1 MSLRRRLLL
10 SLGVAVLVAG
20 AISAMLAYDLV
31 NRETKN
37 LLDNQLQQ
45 IAVIVGARGAN
56 AARPQKTDEDIEI
69 GVWDATG
76 KLEYA
81 STPLLKAPR
90 AMAPGFSEHSL
101 GNETYRLYTT
111 VSGGRHIE
119 VAQPVD
125 TRDDQAEGAAAAA
138 FMPVL
143 ILLPVLVVVIALVL
157 RAMMHPIR
165 EVAASVSRRSVLSSE
180 ALQGPALPTEIA
192 PLVDAISRLLERQG
206 LAVQRDRQFI
216 DDAAHALRTPL
227 TALQLQADVLDG
239 STYPL
244 ERAARLKELKA
255 GVQRISRLVE
265 QLLSLARIESGVE
278 SEGRVVVLAETLRE
292 VCALYSPAAAAM
304 GVTLEILAD
313 DRARVLADPPR
324 VLLMCSNLVDNAVR
338 HSPPRGLIT
347 LGAAI
352 DGEMVRLE
360 ICDEGTGLDPDQ
372 FERVFERFYSL
383 PGSNKTGNGLGL
395 ATVES
400 VVKQLGGRVSLHNR
414 TDRSGLIARVVL
426 PRVADSPSADSQGG
440 P

>member
-69 GVWDATG
+69 GVWDANG
-76 KLEYA
+76 KLEYG
-81 STPLLKAPR
+81 STPLLKVPLAT
-90 AMAPGFSEHSL
+90 APGFSEHSL
-101 GNETYRLYTT
+101 GNEPYRLYTT

-125 TRDDQAEGAAAAA
+125 TRDDQAEGAAVAA

-265 QLLSLARIESGVE
+265 QLLSLARIESGTE

-292 VCALYSPAAAAM
+292 VCALYSPAAAAV
-304 GVTLEILAD
+304 GVTLEIRAD

-347 LGAAI
+347 LAAAL

-414 TDRSGLIARVVL
+414 TDRSGLIARVLL
-426 PRVADSPSADSQGG
+426 PRVADSSGADSQGG

>member
-69 GVWDATG
+69 GVWDAAG

-81 STPLLKAPR
+81 STPLLTAPL
-90 AMAPGFSEHSL
+90 ATAPGFSERSL
-101 GNETYRLYTT
+101 GNEPYRLYATT
-111 VSGGRHIE
+111 VGARHIE

-125 TRDDQAEGAAAAA
+125 TRDDQAEGAAVAA

-180 ALQGPALPTEIA
+180 ALQGPGLPMEIA
-192 PLVDAISRLLERQG
+192 PLLDAISRLLERQG

-265 QLLSLARIESGVE
+265 QLLSLARIESGAE
-278 SEGRVVVLAETLRE
+278 CEGRVVVLAETLRE
-292 VCALYSPAAAAM
+292 VCALYSPAAAVT
-304 GVTLEILAD
+304 GVTMEIRAD

-338 HSPPRGLIT
+338 HSPPGGLIT
-347 LGAAI
+347 LGAAL

-414 TDRSGLIARVVL
+414 TDRSGLIARVLL
-426 PRVADSPSADSQGG
+426 PRVEDSPGADSQGG

>member
-1 MSLRRRLLL
+1 MISLRRRLLL

-20 AISAMLAYDLV
+20 ALSAMLAYDLV
-31 NRETKN
+31 NRQTKN

-45 IAVIVGARGAN
+45 IAVIVGARGVN

-81 STPLLKAPR
+81 STPRLKAPL
-90 AMAPGFSEHSL
+90 ATASGFSERNL
-101 GNETYRLYTT
+101 ANEPYRIYTEI
-111 VSGGRHIE
+111 SGGRHIE

-125 TRDDQAEGAAAAA
+125 TRDDQAEAAAAAA
-138 FMPVL
+138 FIPVL

-157 RAMMHPIR
+157 RALMHPIH
-165 EVAASVSRRSVLSSE
+165 EAAASVSRRSVLSSE
-180 ALQGPALPTEIA
+180 ALQSPTLPMEIA
-192 PLVDAISRLLERQG
+192 PLMDAISRLLERQG

-239 STYPL
+239 SNYPL

-255 GVQRISRLVE
+255 GVQRIARLVE
-265 QLLSLARIESGVE
+265 QLLSLARIESDTE

-292 VCALYSPAAAAM
+292 VCALYLPAAAAV
-304 GVTLEILAD
+304 GVSLEIRAD
-313 DRARVLADPPR
+313 DRATVLADPAR
-324 VLLMCSNLVDNAVR
+324 VVLMCSNLVDNAVR
-338 HSPPRGLIT
+338 HSPPGGLIT
-347 LGAAI
+347 LSAAL
-352 DGEMVRLE
+352 DGDMVRLE
-360 ICDEGTGLDPDQ
+360 ITDEGTGLHPDQ
-372 FERVFERFYSL
+372 FERVFERFYSV

-414 TDRSGLIARVVL
+414 SDRSGLIARVLL
-426 PRVADSPSADSQGG
+426 PREPDPQDG

>member
-414 TDRSGLIARVVL
+414 TDRSGLIARVLL

>member
-304 GVTLEILAD
+304 GVTLEIRAD

-338 HSPPRGLIT
+338 HSPPRGLFT
-347 LGAAI
+347 LGAAL

-360 ICDEGTGLDPDQ
+360 ICDEGTGLDPGQ

-414 TDRSGLIARVVL
+414 TDRSGLIARVLL